1 MFLVKLCL
9 ILLLA
14 LLGIC
19 IGSLAVFA
27 GAKLAYMHFY
37 CESFIP
43 IFQYAG
49 YIAKIT
55 GTILISVFVCMMI
68 LYILFMVL
76 ITFWVLLEELFK
88 LVFWFM
94 F

>member
-1 MFLVKLCL
+1 MFIFKLGL

-19 IGSLAVFA
+19 IGSVAIFA
-27 GAKLAYMHFY
+27 GAKLAYIHFY
-37 CESFIP
+37 YESFIP

-76 ITFWVLLEELFK
+76 ITFWVLLGELFK

>member
-1 MFLVKLCL
+1 MFIFKLGL

-19 IGSLAVFA
+19 IGSVAVFA
-27 GAKLAYMHFY
+27 GAKLAYMQFDY
-37 CESFIP
+37 ESFIP

-49 YIAKIT
+49 YIAKVT
-55 GTILISVFVCMMI
+55 GTILISVFVCMII
-68 LYILFMVL
+68 LYVLFVVL
-76 ITFWVLLEELFK
+76 VLFWVLLGELFK

>member
-1 MFLVKLCL
+1 MFLAKLGL

-19 IGSLAVFA
+19 IGSVAIFA
-27 GAKLAYMHFY
+27 GAKLAYMQFDF
-37 CESFIP
+37 ESLIP
-43 IFQYAG
+43 VFQYAG
-49 YIAKIT
+49 SIAKLT
-55 GTILISVFVCMMI
+55 GTILISVFVCMVI
-68 LYILFMVL
+68 LYILFVVL
-76 ITFWVLLEELFK
+76 VLFWVLLGELFK